1 VSIQF
6 DFLRVLPADIG
17 RVGPLGACVL
27 ALVRYATAI
36 DDGRHG
42 RGTDADGEVWWRA
55 SHAGMAEALEVSHD
69 SIYRVVSKLETASE
83 LEVFDPKDSSDRSFY
98 YRVPDLSLRETA
110 SASTSHNAKSR
121 CHNAKSRRPNAKSR
135 SPLREIALCT
145 IPLKNLKEVEEVREP
160 HAHADAELASLP
172 REPKSPPGKAKTSKT
187 SKTRNRNPVA
197 PLPDDFTVPDSE
209 IDKILARF
217 PKATRAAID
226 RETFKFINHYQDNGA
241 HRPNWLASW
250 RKWMANAD
258 SYGHFTAND
267 TYANND
273 DKVAGWASVGITNT
287 RKAIG

>member
-1 VSIQF
+1 MNPE
-6 DFLRVLPADIG
+6 FLMVLPADIG

-36 DDGRHG
+36 DDGRNG

-110 SASTSHNAKSR
+110 SAAASHNAKSR

-135 SPLREIALCT
+135 YPQREIALCT

-172 REPKSPPGKAKTSKT
+172 SEPKAPPGKAKTA
-187 SKTRNRNPVA
+187 KTRRPKTLLPDGWRPTPEHLDKLAAKYRALDVDYQLDAFLEKAEANGWMYANWSQAFAVFLRGGGVYTNNRNG
-197 PLPDDFTVPDSE
+197 T
-209 IDKILARF
+209 
-217 PKATRAAID
+217 
-226 RETFKFINHYQDNGA
+226 Q
-241 HRPNWLASW
+241 
-250 RKWMANAD
+250 
-258 SYGHFTAND
+258 
-267 TYANND
+267 YANND